1 MTPVRALARRPRLA
15 APALIAALAV
25 GVAAGCSS
33 GGAEPSWTPVAL
45 PVAPGAKV
53 VTLTPSAGGLLVG
66 TYDATAAVRPALTL
80 LPADGAARSVPLTP
94 VSGYAREARWAS
106 VSVDGDA
113 VVAIGGAP
121 GGAHSNT
128 RWTVWR
134 GTTAAVPEH
143 PQTFETFGGWGA
155 GGLVG
160 AATLHGEPVLVGA
173 WQSDAAALDIATWL
187 AQGPRWVRQRSTG
200 TVLANTPTRLRQAEA
215 VAATST
221 LVVAVGSVTALDG
234 GIFVTA
240 AAWTAGS
247 ARGPWTAVGLPQA
260 EGARAERVGCDAAAC
275 LVLGR
280 SGTAVRAW
288 WLDAS
293 GSRTVDLAGRTVGD
307 GDHLLAP
314 VVCGA
319 RAWLVLPTPG
329 GADVVELDHDAA
341 TVSPGPQGGAP
352 TALGVIQD
360 RMYVATG
367 SGGLWRTTLA
377 HGCGTD
383 PAH

>member
-1 MTPVRALARRPRLA
+1 MGSGRAAGGPGGQGRHAHPVGRRAAGRHVRRDGRRP
-15 APALIAALAV
+15 P
-25 GVAAGCSS
+25 GPHP
-33 GGAEPSWTPVAL
+33 PSRRWRGEV
-45 PVAPGAKV
+45 
-53 VTLTPSAGGLLVG
+53 
-66 TYDATAAVRPALTL
+66 
-80 LPADGAARSVPLTP
+80 GAAHPRQWVCP
-94 VSGYAREARWAS
+94 GGRWAS

-160 AATLHGEPVLVGA
+160 AVTLHGEPVLVGA

-187 AQGPRWVRQRSTG
+187 AQGTRWVRQRSTG

-293 GSRTVDLAGRTVGD
+293 GLRTVDLAGRTVGD

-319 RAWLVLPTPG
+319 RAWLVLPGVG
-329 GADVVELDHDAA
+329 GADVVEA
-341 TVSPGPQGGAP
+341 
-352 TALGVIQD
+352 
-360 RMYVATG
+360 
-367 SGGLWRTTLA
+367 
-377 HGCGTD
+377 
-383 PAH
+383 